1 MSGSTNRPESR
12 GDGPEGPEGK
22 GGPGPIFI
30 CDASAEAERLIT
42 GLRNR
47 GYQTVDVPLGML
59 PSRVRYEV
67 PTLVVCDA
75 DAHEALRR
83 VKEMQQEAPDH
94 DIHLLFVGHDD
105 GALKSEAE
113 FKKLA
118 TSTLT
123 RPLNLTATLQL
134 IDGIVGPPSRG
145 SSRPA
150 RPQRR
155 LRAPVVVASAR
166 KPYRSDS
173 NLPSSRPPSE
183 IDEPAWPT
191 TVPPGV
197 GPVLSDGV
205 GEAQSRASLIP
216 GTGSLSTIP
225 PSSPRGALSSETRA
239 LLQEGKRRV
248 AAQPAQPHRPTRLRS
263 EPAAEQEV
271 SLELLDALREP
282 LDATDS
288 LPGDERQG
296 ERHKTGATEAHLEDD
311 DQGPASPAAAARLS
325 SSAPLEGAYPEP
337 SENDPITFS
346 AASEG
351 PHPDD
356 DQTNPGGRPPSAPP
370 GPPDA
375 ALMSPTA
382 RPPSLADGTLSRDHP
397 FDPPSSSEA
406 VTGVESPHP
415 IGNSL
420 PAPSGAQSQPT
431 VPPAGRRG
439 STVIAA
445 PPTLNPSQQ
454 PGDLR
459 QPSPSLDDLSDLL
472 APDSSSRSPSLPLV
486 RNTPAPPAQRP
497 DSPALAQ
504 SDGGQ
509 SFEESESL
517 RAPALTAVG
526 KAIRERRSGSLAQEA
541 GEGVRRVLLRDG
553 DILTVTSSAE
563 EETLVEFLVQKGD
576 LGREEAGQLAALP
589 RFGRHAGAALIAH
602 GHLRQEDLWPVLRAH
617 AEWILGRLM
626 LSDRKLHFEA
636 NVPSRVSEEPAVFG
650 GAAGAE
656 IFIDVLKRTV
666 DAEASYRALGAGRRR
681 ISLGTNQAL
690 LGEAALDGALEHRA
704 IQATER
710 PLDHVRDTDPDL
722 LVVLLGLTLLGVLSV
737 GGSPGQS
744 AVATE
749 EVGRKSAQMDDE
761 AFAKRIMARRALVD
775 EGDYFTILGVGRGA
789 TSYEV
794 DRAWEALRREF
805 SPDKLGPRHVHLH
818 GDLILVRS
826 VIDEARMILRDDTRR
841 TRYRTALEASD

>member
-12 GDGPEGPEGK
+12 GEGPEGK

-42 GLRNR
+42 GLRSR

-83 VKEMQQEAPDH
+83 IKEMQQEAPDH
-94 DIHLLFVGHDD
+94 DIRLLFVGHDD

-134 IDGIVGPPSRG
+134 IEGIVGPPSRG
-145 SSRPA
+145 SSRPS

-173 NLPSSRPPSE
+173 SAPSSRPPSE

-191 TVPPGV
+191 TVPPSV
-197 GPVLSDGV
+197 GPILSDSMRD
-205 GEAQSRASLIP
+205 EPSRASLIP
-216 GTGSLSTIP
+216 GRGPLSSIP
-225 PSSPRGALSSETRA
+225 PSLPRGALSSETRA
-239 LLQEGKRRV
+239 LLQEGKRRI

-271 SLELLDALREP
+271 SLELLDALSDP
-282 LDATDS
+282 LDTADS
-288 LPGDERQG
+288 LPGEEEPRERPQ
-296 ERHKTGATEAHLEDD
+296 TGATEARPEGDV
-311 DQGPASPAAAARLS
+311 QGPPSPTGEVRLNTS
-325 SSAPLEGAYPEP
+325 EHSEGTYSAVPAEEAPNTSSAADEDAP
-337 SENDPITFS
+337 
-346 AASEG
+346 
-351 PHPDD
+351 PDD

-375 ALMSPTA
+375 AVAAATSH
-382 RPPSLADGTLSRDHP
+382 PPSLAEGMSPRQDP
-397 FDPPSSSEA
+397 FDPPSSSDA

-415 IGNSL
+415 IGSSL
-420 PAPSGAQSQPT
+420 PAPATAQSQRT
-431 VPPAGRRG
+431 VPPAGQRH
-439 STVIAA
+439 STVMAA

-454 PGDLR
+454 PRDFR
-459 QPSPSLDDLSDLL
+459 QPAPSLDDLSDLL
-472 APDSSSRSPSLPLV
+472 ASDPSSGPQSLPLV
-486 RNTPAPPAQRP
+486 RNTPAPPARRP
-497 DSPALAQ
+497 GAPELAQ
-504 SDGGQ
+504 LDGGR

-517 RAPALTAVG
+517 RAPALAAVG

-576 LGREEAGQLAALP
+576 LSRDEAGQLAPLP

-602 GHLRQEDLWPVLRAH
+602 GHLRQDDLWPILRAH

-626 LSDRKLHFEA
+626 LSDRQLHLEA
-636 NVPSRVSEEPAVFG
+636 NVPARVSEEPAVFG

-666 DAEASYRALGAGRRR
+666 DAGASYRALGSGRRR
-681 ISLGTNQAL
+681 ISLGSNQAL
-690 LGEAALDGALEHRA
+690 LGEAALDGELEQRA
-704 IQATER
+704 IRATER
-710 PLDHVRDTDPDL
+710 PLEQVRDTDPDL

-737 GGSPGQS
+737 GGSPGQPV
-744 AVATE
+744 VATE
-749 EVGRKSAQMDDE
+749 EVARRSAQMDDA

-789 TSYEV
+789 TGYEV

-818 GDLILVRS
+818 GDLALVRS

-841 TRYRTALEASD
+841 IRYRAALEASD